1 MEKINW
7 WSTYFGEEEIDEIA
21 DSIRNKK
28 ISQGTVTK
36 EFEEKFAEMLN
47 VPYAIAVPSGTAA
60 LNLALMASGITAGD
74 EVLVPDYTAIG
85 TAHAVNILGAKV
97 KFVDIKDTSS
107 PVIDENKIEEKISN
121 KTKVILPV
129 HYNGITCNM
138 KVIKQ
143 IALKYDLH
151 VIEDAA
157 QAMFSKN
164 GNEFLGNDSIAG
176 CFSFSVA
183 KIISTGQGGM
193 IITKDKSFYDTMVA
207 KRNQEK
213 GYFDI
218 PSFNYKFTDILSS
231 IGLIQL
237 TRVGERIE
245 KLRKIYNM
253 YVEGTEHLE
262 KVNMLKMNIENGE
275 LPLWALAQCEQRDKL
290 NQFLNEK
297 NIYPDPFHKPLH
309 TAGYFGSDGTFPNSD
324 KFAENGLRLPCGPTQ
339 PLSNIEYVIDALH
352 EFEKT
357 SFKVD

>member
-7 WSTYFGEEEIDEIA
+7 WSTYFGEEEIDKIA

-36 EFEEKFAEMLN
+36 EFEMKFSEMLN
-47 VPYAIAVPSGTAA
+47 APYAIAVPSGTVA
-60 LNLALMASGITAGD
+60 LSLALMASGIKAGD

-85 TAHAVNILGAKV
+85 TAHAAHILGAKV
-97 KFVDIKDTSS
+97 NFVDIKDTS
-107 PVIDENKIEEKISN
+107 PVIDDNRIEEKISD
-121 KTKVILPV
+121 KTKAILPV
-129 HYNGITCNM
+129 HYNGIACDM
-138 KVIKQ
+138 KVINE
-143 IALKYDLH
+143 IAIKYDLC

-157 QAMFSKN
+157 QAMFSKK

-176 CFSFSVA
+176 CFSLSVA
-183 KIISTGQGGM
+183 KIISTAQGGM
-193 IITKDKSFYDTMVA
+193 IITKDKSLYDTMIA

-237 TRVGERIE
+237 ARVEERIE
-245 KLRKIYNM
+245 KLKKIYDM
-253 YVEGTEHLE
+253 YIKGTEQLE
-262 KVNMLKMNIENGE
+262 KVNIVKVNIKNGE

-309 TAGYFGSDGTFPNSD
+309 TADYFGCDGTFPNSD

-352 EFEKT
+352 EFEKN
-357 SFKVD
+357 